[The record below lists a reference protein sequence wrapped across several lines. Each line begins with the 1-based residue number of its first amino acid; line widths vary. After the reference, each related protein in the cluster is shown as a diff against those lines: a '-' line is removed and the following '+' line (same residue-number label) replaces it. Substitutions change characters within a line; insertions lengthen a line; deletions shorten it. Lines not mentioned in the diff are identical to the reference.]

1 MGLTRR
7 DVITRLAAIGGYS
20 AAVGGLPALTLP
32 GQNAQAATFT
42 PLNLASRSGN
52 GKRVLIVGGGISG
65 LVSAYELR
73 KAGFEVKV
81 LEARERIGGRVWT
94 LRNGDR
100 IEHDNA
106 SAQTVAFDDGL
117 FFNAGAAR
125 LPSHHLTILGYC
137 RELGV
142 ELEVLVNSS
151 RNALAQPDLS
161 QPPLLL
167 RQAVNDTRGHLSE
180 LLARSVNRHSLD
192 QELSGDE
199 RKALLDFLK
208 VYGDLNE
215 QQQYRGSVRSGYT
228 RFAGAGD
235 QTPINRSPVE
245 LKRLLDSNLLL
256 PLVFDE
262 IPEFSSTM
270 FQPKGGMDQIPKAF
284 YRQVKDAVQLNAEV
298 LSLRTSD
305 NASQV
310 VWRDRKTGRQHT
322 ESADYAVVALP
333 LPLLQ
338 RLDTNFT
345 VDFKQ
350 ALGKAKGDTA
360 NKVAWQSPRFWETDF
375 QIYGGLSYINHEAR
389 TLWYPSDRLNSAQ
402 GVLVAT
408 YNTGEVAQ
416 GFAAKSHTA
425 QFASSRAAVES
436 LHPGHA
442 HKLGRPL
449 AINWGHVPF
458 SESPWIVHDEVA
470 QPAYDT
476 LNQPQGRTWLAS
488 DALAHGG
495 VGIWQNSAAESARR
509 VVGLITRHATQTTR
523 GVAA

>member
-7 DVITRLAAIGGYS
+7 DMISRLAAIGGYS
-20 AAVGGLPALTLP
+20 AALGGLSALGL
-32 GQNAQAATFT
+32 GSNAQAATFE
-42 PLNLASRSGN
+42 PLKLASRAGN
-52 GKRVLIVGGGISG
+52 GKKVLIVGGGISG

-73 KAGFEVKV
+73 KAGFEVRL

-100 IEHDNA
+100 IEHNDG
-106 SAQTVAFDDGL
+106 SRQTVEFDQGL

-161 QPPLLL
+161 KPPLLL

-180 LLARSVNRHSLD
+180 LLARSIQRNSLD
-192 QELSGDE
+192 QELNAGE

-208 VYGDLNE
+208 VYGDLNDE
-215 QQQYRGSVRSGYT
+215 RQYRGSVRSGYT

-235 QTPINRSPVE
+235 QTPVQRTPVE
-245 LKRLLDSNLLL
+245 LDRLLDSNLLL

-262 IPEFSSTM
+262 IPEFSATM
-270 FQPKGGMDQIPKAF
+270 FQPVGGMDQIPKAL

-298 LSLRTSD
+298 LSIQTSD
-305 NASQV
+305 SGSRV
-310 VWRDRKTGRQHT
+310 LWRDRSSGRQHT
-322 ESADYAVVALP
+322 EDADYAVVALP
-333 LPLLQ
+333 LPLLR
-338 RLDTNFT
+338 RLDSNFT
-345 VDFKQ
+345 QAFKQ
-350 ALGKAKGDTA
+350 ALELAKPDKA
-360 NKVAWQSPRFWETDF
+360 NKVAWQSPRFWETDY
-375 QIYGGLSYINHEAR
+375 QIYGGLSYINHDAR
-389 TLWYPSDRLNSAQ
+389 FLWYPSDRLNSPQ

-408 YNTGEVAQ
+408 YNTGEVAER
-416 GFAAKSHTA
+416 FAGKPWQE
-425 QFASSRAAVES
+425 QFASSRSAVES
-436 LHPGHA
+436 LHPGHSQ
-442 HKLGRPL
+442 KLGR
-449 AINWGHVPF
+449 AVAVNWSKIPF

-470 QPAYDT
+470 QPGYDI
-476 LNQPQGRTWLAS
+476 LNQPQGRTWLTS

-509 VVGLITRHATQTTR
+509 VVGLIAHHASQTT
-523 GVAA
+523 GTVAAA

>member
-7 DVITRLAAIGGYS
+7 DLVTRLAALGGYS
-20 AAVGGLPALTLP
+20 AALGGLSALGLP
-32 GQNAQAATFT
+32 GDVRAATFE
-42 PLNLASRSGN
+42 PLNLASRAGN
-52 GKRVLIVGGGISG
+52 GKRVLIVGAGISG

-100 IEHDNA
+100 IEHNDG
-106 SAQTVAFDDGL
+106 SRQTVEFDDGL

-142 ELEVLVNSS
+142 ELQVLVNSS
-151 RNALAQPDLS
+151 RNALAQPDLA

-180 LLARSVNRHSLD
+180 LLTRSVQRNSLD
-192 QELSGDE
+192 QELDAGE

-208 VYGDLNE
+208 VYGDLNDDR
-215 QQQYRGSVRSGYT
+215 QYRGSVRSGYT

-235 QTPINRSPVE
+235 QTPVQRDPVA

-270 FQPKGGMDQIPKAF
+270 FQPVGGMDQIPKAF

-298 LSLRTSD
+298 RSIQTSERG
-305 NASQV
+305 SRV
-310 VWRDRKTGRQHT
+310 VWRDRLTGREHT
-322 ESADYAVVALP
+322 EDADYAVVALP
-333 LPLLQ
+333 LPLL
-338 RLDTNFT
+338 RKLDSNFT
-345 VDFKQ
+345 PAFKN
-350 ALGKAKGDTA
+350 ALGLAQGDKA

-408 YNTGEVAQ
+408 YNNGEVAE
-416 GFAAKSHTA
+416 GFAAKPWQA
-425 QFASSRAAVES
+425 QIASSRAAVES
-436 LHPGHA
+436 LHPGHS
-442 HKLGRPL
+442 HKLGRPV
-449 AINWGHVPF
+449 AVNWSKIPF

-470 QPAYDT
+470 QPGYDI

-509 VVGLITRHATQTTR
+509 VVGLIAQHASQPHS
-523 GVAA
+523 GVAAA

>member
-1 MGLTRR
+1 MGLSRR
-7 DVITRLAAIGGYS
+7 DLIARLAAIGGYS
-20 AAVGGLPALTLP
+20 AALGAL
-32 GQNAQAATFT
+32 GQNALAATFE
-42 PLNLASRSGN
+42 PLQLAANGGN
-52 GKRVLIVGGGISG
+52 GKRVVIVGAGISG

-73 KAGFEVKV
+73 KAGFSVKV
-81 LEARERIGGRVWT
+81 LEARERVGGRVWT
-94 LRNGDR
+94 LRGGDR
-100 IEHDNA
+100 IEHNDG
-106 SAQTVAFDDGL
+106 SSQTVEFDQGL

-142 ELEVLVNSS
+142 ELQVLVNSS
-151 RNALAQPDLS
+151 RNALAQPDLAR
-161 QPPLLL
+161 PPLLL
-167 RQAVNDTRGHLSE
+167 RQAVNDTRGHFSE
-180 LLARSVNRHSLD
+180 LLARSVSRNSLD
-192 QELSGDE
+192 KELSAPQ

-208 VYGDLNE
+208 VYGDLDAE
-215 QQQYRGSVRSGYT
+215 QQYRGSVRSGYT

-235 QTPINRSPVE
+235 QTPIQRQPVPLE
-245 LKRLLDSNLLL
+245 QLLDNNLLL

-270 FQPKGGMDQIPKAF
+270 FQPVGGMDQIPKAF
-284 YRQVKDAVQLNAEV
+284 YRQVKDSVQLGAEV
-298 LSLRTSD
+298 INVRTGD
-305 NASQV
+305 NGSQV
-310 VWRDRKTGRQHT
+310 TWRDRRTGRTQV
-322 ESADYAVVALP
+322 EQADYAIVTLP
-333 LPLLQ
+333 LPLLA
-338 RLDTNFT
+338 RLDTNFSSD
-345 VDFKQ
+345 VRKALAQ
-350 ALGKAKGDTA
+350 AEGDKA

-408 YNTGEVAQ
+408 YNTGAVAEQ
-416 GFAAKSHTA
+416 FAAKALST
-425 QFASSRAAVES
+425 QIDSSRQAVES
-436 LHPGHA
+436 LHPGHS

-449 AINWGHVPF
+449 AINWSKIPF

-470 QPAYDT
+470 QPAYDI

-509 VVGLITRHATQTTR
+509 VVGLIAQHAAQSTRT
-523 GVAA
+523 AA

>member
-1 MGLTRR
+1 MGLSRR
-7 DVITRLAAIGGYS
+7 DLIARLAALGGYS
-20 AAVGGLPALTLP
+20 AAMGAL
-32 GQNAQAATFT
+32 GQNALAATFE
-42 PLNLASRSGN
+42 PLQLAANGGN
-52 GKRVLIVGGGISG
+52 GKRVVIVGAGISG

-73 KAGFEVKV
+73 KAGFSVKV
-81 LEARERIGGRVWT
+81 LEARERVGGRVWT
-94 LRNGDR
+94 LRGGDR
-100 IEHDNA
+100 IEHNDG
-106 SAQTVAFDDGL
+106 SSQTVEFDQGL

-142 ELEVLVNSS
+142 ELQVLVNSS

-161 QPPLLL
+161 RPPLLL
-167 RQAVNDTRGHLSE
+167 RQAVNDTRGHFSE
-180 LLARSVNRHSLD
+180 LLARSVNRNSLD
-192 QELSGDE
+192 KELSAPQ

-208 VYGDLNE
+208 VYGDLDAE
-215 QQQYRGSVRSGYT
+215 QQYRGSVRSGYT

-235 QTPINRSPVE
+235 QTPIQRQPVPLE
-245 LKRLLDSNLLL
+245 QLLDNNLLL

-270 FQPKGGMDQIPKAF
+270 FQPVGGMDQIPKAF
-284 YRQVKDAVQLNAEV
+284 YRQVKDSVQLGAEV
-298 LSLRTSD
+298 ISVRTGD
-305 NASQV
+305 NSSQV
-310 VWRDRKTGRQHT
+310 TWRDRRTGRTQV
-322 ESADYAVVALP
+322 EQADYAIVTLP
-333 LPLLQ
+333 LPLLA
-338 RLDTNFT
+338 RLDTNFSPE
-345 VDFKQ
+345 VRK
-350 ALGKAKGDTA
+350 ALGQAEGDKA

-408 YNTGEVAQ
+408 YNTGAVAEQ
-416 GFAAKSHTA
+416 FAGKALSA
-425 QFASSRAAVES
+425 QIASSRQAVES
-436 LHPGHA
+436 LHPGHS

-449 AINWGHVPF
+449 AINWSKIPF

-470 QPAYDT
+470 QPAYDI
-476 LNQPQGRTWLAS
+476 LNQAQGRTWLAS

-509 VVGLITRHATQTTR
+509 VVGQIAQHAAQSTR
-523 GVAA
+523 GAAA

>member
-7 DVITRLAAIGGYS
+7 NLITRLAAIGGYS
-20 AAVGGLPALTLP
+20 AAVAGLSALGLP
-32 GQNAQAATFT
+32 GQNAQAARFE
-42 PLNLASRSGN
+42 PLQLADRSGN
-52 GKRVLIVGGGISG
+52 GKRVLIVGAGISG

-73 KAGFEVKV
+73 KAGFEVTV

-100 IEHDNA
+100 LEHNDGTR
-106 SAQTVAFDDGL
+106 QTVAFDDGL

-161 QPPLLL
+161 KPPMLL

-192 QELSGDE
+192 QELNGGE

-235 QTPINRSPVE
+235 QTAIKREPLALE
-245 LKRLLDSNLLL
+245 RLLDNNLLL

-270 FQPKGGMDQIPKAF
+270 FQPVGGMDQIPKAF
-284 YRQVKDAVQLNAEV
+284 YRQLKQHVRLNAEV
-298 LSLRTSD
+298 LAVRTSESG
-305 NASQV
+305 SQV
-310 VWRDRKTGRQHT
+310 VWRDRKSGREQT
-322 ESADYAVVALP
+322 EQADYAIVALP

-338 RLDTNFT
+338 RLDSNFT
-345 VDFKQ
+345 ADFKH
-350 ALGKAKGDTA
+350 ALSSAKGDTA
-360 NKVAWQSPRFWETDF
+360 NKVAWQAPRFWETDF

-408 YNTGEVAQ
+408 YNTGDVASA
-416 GFAAKSHTA
+416 FAQKSLQE
-425 QFASSRAAVES
+425 QFASSRQAVES

-442 HKLGRPL
+442 QKLGRPL
-449 AINWGHVPF
+449 AINWSKVPF

-476 LNQPQGRTWLAS
+476 LNQPQGRTWLTS

-495 VGIWQNSAAESARR
+495 IGIWQNSAAESARR
-509 VVGLITRHATQTTR
+509 VVGLIARHASQTTR

>member
-7 DVITRLAAIGGYS
+7 DLISRLAAIGGYS
-20 AAVGGLPALTLP
+20 AALGGLAALGLP
-32 GQNAQAATFT
+32 GSAQAATFE
-42 PLNLASRSGN
+42 PLKLASRAGN
-52 GKRVLIVGGGISG
+52 GKKVLIVGGGISG

-73 KAGFEVKV
+73 KAGFEVKL
-81 LEARERIGGRVWT
+81 LEARDRIGGRVWT

-100 IEHDNA
+100 IEHNDG
-106 SAQTVAFDDGL
+106 SRQTVEFDNGL

-161 QPPLLL
+161 KPPLLL

-180 LLARSVNRHSLD
+180 LLARSIQRSSLD
-192 QELSGDE
+192 QELNAGE

-235 QTPINRSPVE
+235 QTPTQRTPVE
-245 LKRLLDSNLLL
+245 LDRLLDSNLLL

-262 IPEFSSTM
+262 IPEFSATM
-270 FQPKGGMDQIPKAF
+270 FQPVGGMDQIPKAF

-298 LSLRTSD
+298 QSIQTSD
-305 NASQV
+305 SGSRV
-310 VWRDRKTGRQHT
+310 IWRDRTTGRQHT
-322 ESADYAVVALP
+322 EDADYAVVALP
-333 LPLLQ
+333 LPLL
-338 RLDTNFT
+338 RKLDSNFT
-345 VDFKQ
+345 PAFKQ
-350 ALGKAKGDTA
+350 ALELAKPDKA

-375 QIYGGLSYINHEAR
+375 QIYGGLSYINHDAR
-389 TLWYPSDRLNSAQ
+389 FLWYPSDRLNSPQ

-408 YNTGEVAQ
+408 YNTGEVAER
-416 GFAAKSHTA
+416 FAGQSWQQ
-425 QFASSRAAVES
+425 QFASSRSAVES
-436 LHPGHA
+436 LHPGHSQ
-442 HKLGRPL
+442 KLGR
-449 AINWGHVPF
+449 AVAVNWSKIPF

-470 QPAYDT
+470 QPGYDA

-509 VVGLITRHATQTTR
+509 VVGLIARHASQTTR
-523 GVAA
+523 NVAAA